1 MAPTK
6 TAQRHV
12 LGLAADPALLLD
24 AIVDLSDDAIVL
36 CGLNGHITSWGES
49 AERLFG
55 RSAADVLDGHFHQ
68 LFPRHLRS
76 EVDGLIATVVAGERV
91 RHFETEAHRPDGMPL
106 PVSLSLCTVTD
117 DEAQVVGTIVVAH
130 DVTEQ
135 HLTQATLAEVESRV
149 EEGEALAHVGT
160 WLWDMRTGVV
170 QWSAEF
176 HRIHGVE
183 PTEFEGT
190 LDSFFNFIHQDDKAK
205 VRGAMDA
212 AVASGQ
218 PFDLEYR
225 VPSTSR
231 HDVIVEVRAQ
241 PMFGSDGSTIGL
253 RGIGQEV
260 ATVEAATLSRSRPG
274 S

>member
-6 TAQRHV
+6 TVQFQG
-12 LGLAADPALLLD
+12 LGLAADPALLLN
-24 AIVDLSDDAIVL
+24 AVVDLSDDAIVL
-36 CGLNGHITSWGES
+36 CALNGHITSWGES

-55 RSAADVLDGHFHQ
+55 RTAADVLDRHFHQ
-68 LFPRHLRS
+68 LFPRHLRA
-76 EVDGLIATVVAGERV
+76 EVDGLMATVVAGERV
-91 RHFETEAHRPDGMPL
+91 RHYETEAHRPDGMPL
-106 PVSLSLCTVTD
+106 PVSLSLCTVAD
-117 DEAQVVGTIVVAH
+117 DEDQVVGTIVVAH

-149 EEGEALAHVGT
+149 EEGEALAHVGS

-183 PTEFEGT
+183 PTDFEGT
-190 LDSFFNFIHQDDKAK
+190 LESFFNFIHADDQAK
-205 VRGAMDA
+205 VQSAMDT

-225 VPSTSR
+225 VPNASR
-231 HDVIVEVRAQ
+231 PDVVVEVRAQ

-253 RGIGQEV
+253 RGIGQE
-260 ATVEAATLSRSRPG
+260 EAAVKGARLSPSRPG